1 MKGFREEPRTGEKSH
16 GSEGCSYERAREE
29 QKRMWGGVARVGLG
43 GRSPPLLLGKRV
55 GPDDALSPSPS
66 RCDSWAPCA
75 ASLPAGG
82 LGGRGSGLVP

>member
-1 MKGFREEPRTGEKSH
+1 MLVGKSKRGAEEDVG
-16 GSEGCSYERAREE
+16 
-29 QKRMWGGVARVGLG
+29 GGVARVGLG

>member
-1 MKGFREEPRTGEKSH
+1 MDQRGALTKEQERSRR
-16 GSEGCSYERAREE
+16 GC
-29 QKRMWGGVARVGLG
+29 GGGGARVGLG
-43 GRSPPLLLGKRV
+43 GCSPPLLLGKRV

>member
-1 MKGFREEPRTGEKSH
+1 MLVGKSKRGAEEDV
-16 GSEGCSYERAREE
+16 
-29 QKRMWGGVARVGLG
+29 GGGARVGLG

-82 LGGRGSGLVP
+82 LAVGALG

>member
-1 MKGFREEPRTGEKSH
+1 
-16 GSEGCSYERAREE
+16 
-29 QKRMWGGVARVGLG
+29 MWGGGARVGLG

-82 LGGRGSGLVP
+82 LGVGALG

>member
-1 MKGFREEPRTGEKSH
+1 MLVGKSKRGAEEDV
-16 GSEGCSYERAREE
+16 
-29 QKRMWGGVARVGLG
+29 GGVARVGLG

-82 LGGRGSGLVP
+82 LAVGALG